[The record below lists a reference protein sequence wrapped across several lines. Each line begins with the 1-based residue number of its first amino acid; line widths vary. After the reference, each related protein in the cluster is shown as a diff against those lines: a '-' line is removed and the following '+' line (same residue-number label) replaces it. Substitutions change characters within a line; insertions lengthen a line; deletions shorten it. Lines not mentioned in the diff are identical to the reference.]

1 MPVGTSSRV
10 RPQAGPGQRVR
21 DKLLPI
27 AALASC
33 LLAASLTSAGEIRA
47 GFTVSVRLLGADSE
61 CSLAARTS
69 SVLVDCGTAMVIP
82 VGAPIAAS
90 ADLQRT
96 GDARSE
102 LAPSFDWGGYLQGD
116 GPRNE
121 VVPLELPAGTLRRPD
136 EELPDRN
143 KDPVARVQTPTG
155 FSEYSARTI
164 LVGNLEYVEMTVS
177 W

>member
-1 MPVGTSSRV
+1 MRTK
-10 RPQAGPGQRVR
+10 QGPGQRVR
-21 DKLLPI
+21 DQLLRI

-47 GFTVSVRLLGADSE
+47 GFTVSVQLLSAESE

-69 SVLVDCGTAMVIP
+69 AVLVDCGTVMVIP
-82 VGAPIAAS
+82 VGAPIEAS

-96 GDARSE
+96 GNARSE
-102 LAPSFDWGGYLQGD
+102 LVPSFDWGGYLQGD

-136 EELPDRN
+136 EELQGR

-155 FSEYSARTI
+155 FSEYSARTV